1 MTTGGA
7 ETSKTLF
14 SAITAGTLN
23 GGVSMGSEESL
34 ETRANRQGR
43 KDLAGLLEQQ
53 QQQQQ
58 QQQKQRSQSPQKGQI
73 KGKDVTSKGIA
84 GGGAEP
90 PRPLSPPLSPPLH
103 PLLIGKTKLNPLGSD
118 HVTGKPDNVGS
129 KPEKPKVS
137 KETRNMVH
145 NLLSGNQNV
154 HYYDPNLR
162 FLAEQ
167 KSKASNFNQYKT
179 I

>member
-1 MTTGGA
+1 M
-7 ETSKTLF
+7 F
-14 SAITAGTLN
+14 SAITAGSLN
-23 GGVSMGSEESL
+23 GGVSIGTEESL

-43 KDLAGLLEQQ
+43 KDLAGLLDQQ

-58 QQQKQRSQSPQKGQI
+58 QQQRRSQSPKKGQS
-73 KGKDVTSKGIA
+73 KGKDVTTKGIA
-84 GGGAEP
+84 GGGAGP
-90 PRPLSPPLSPPLH
+90 PRPLSPPTPPIH
-103 PLLIGKTKLNPLGSD
+103 PLLLGKTKLNPLGSD
-118 HVTGKPDNVGS
+118 HITGKPENVGS

-167 KSKASNFNQYKT
+167 KAKTSNFNQYKT
-179 I
+179 V

>member
-1 MTTGGA
+1 MITTGGA

-14 SAITAGTLN
+14 SAIATGTLN
-23 GGVSMGSEESL
+23 GGGVSIGAEESL

-43 KDLAGLLEQQ
+43 KDLAGVLEQQ
-53 QQQQQ
+53 QQR
-58 QQQKQRSQSPQKGQI
+58 RSQSPNKVPA
-73 KGKDVTSKGIA
+73 KGKDVIAKGIA
-84 GGGAEP
+84 GGGAGP

-103 PLLIGKTKLNPLGSD
+103 PLLMGKTKLNPLGSD
-118 HVTGKPDNVGS
+118 HITGKPDNVGS

-167 KSKASNFNQYKT
+167 KAKASFDQYKT
-179 I
+179 V

>member
-1 MTTGGA
+1 M
-7 ETSKTLF
+7 F
-14 SAITAGTLN
+14 SAITAGSLN
-23 GGVSMGSEESL
+23 GGVSIGTEESL

-43 KDLAGLLEQQ
+43 KDLAGLLDQQ
-53 QQQQQ
+53 QQR
-58 QQQKQRSQSPQKGQI
+58 RSQSPKKGQN
-73 KGKDVTSKGIA
+73 KGKDVTTKGIA
-84 GGGAEP
+84 GGGAGP
-90 PRPLSPPLSPPLH
+90 PRPLSPTPTPPIH
-103 PLLIGKTKLNPLGSD
+103 PLLLGKTKLNPLGSD
-118 HVTGKPDNVGS
+118 HITGKPENVGS

-167 KSKASNFNQYKT
+167 KAKTSNFNQYKT
-179 I
+179 V